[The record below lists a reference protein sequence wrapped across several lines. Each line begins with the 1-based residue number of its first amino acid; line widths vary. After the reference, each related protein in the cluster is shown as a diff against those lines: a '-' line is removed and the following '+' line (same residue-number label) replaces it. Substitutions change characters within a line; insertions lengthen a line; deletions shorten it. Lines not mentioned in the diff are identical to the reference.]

1 MDPEDT
7 IPNLTRRQVGPLQVL
22 AWLGAVLLVVII
34 ALAGCS
40 PIPKCPDASARLAV
54 ANDGR
59 RYLAFTGED
68 LAKWN
73 EVVRA
78 EARGECRFEQPGE
91 V

>member
-1 MDPEDT
+1 MG
-7 IPNLTRRQVGPLQVL
+7 TRYPRKVGPLQVL
-22 AWLGAVLLVVII
+22 AWLLVAIGLVIF
-34 ALAGCS
+34 ALTIPGCA

-54 ANDGR
+54 ASDGR
-59 RYLAFTGED
+59 RYLAFTWED

-78 EARGECRFEQPGE
+78 EAKGECRFEIPGE